1 MSRLILFVINILCC
15 IIFIGCGGSDSIEDY
30 DAVLDLNGNK
40 LYIEIADDEETR
52 ELGLMF
58 RKELHRDKGI
68 LFIFEKEQNLSFWMK
83 NTMIPLSIAYIKEN
97 GIISQ
102 IFDMQPYDERPHK
115 SKEKVIYAL
124 EVNKGWFSE
133 NNITTGYRIEFPV
146 TIREK

>member
-15 IIFIGCGGSDSIEDY
+15 IIFIGCGNNDSAQDY
-30 DAVLDLNGNK
+30 DAILNLNGSK
-40 LYIEIADDEETR
+40 LYIEVVADEDTR

-58 RKELHRDKGI
+58 RKELHKDKGM
-68 LFIFEKEQNLSFWMK
+68 LFIFEREQTLSFWMK
-83 NTMIPLSIAYIKEN
+83 NTRIPLSIAYVKKN

-102 IFDMQPYDERPHK
+102 IFDMQPYDERPHI

-133 NNITTGYRIEFPV
+133 KNITAGYRIEFPV
-146 TIREK
+146 QVREK